1 MLYVIELSV
10 FIITVLSFFGVCVL
24 CPIFFFFFFFF
35 FFWERGV
42 YVNVVVSVCLLS
54 SVGSTLNLWPFPCI

>member
-10 FIITVLSFFGVCVL
+10 FIITVLSFLGVCVL

-35 FFWERGV
+35 FFRGGV
-42 YVNVVVSVCLLS
+42 GGTLMSLFRCVFCRQWVVL
-54 SVGSTLNLWPFPCI
+54 